1 MNYLKK
7 VDDDNVTEIIKSGQY
22 VVYDD
27 FNITVIRHTE
37 DFDKAKITKENKWV
51 RKVMS
56 EELDTLQKV
65 VDNWKENDEIPKF
78 FEDLYSKVKTTD
90 NPVIKKEYMED
101 LKRMVKFLRK
111 AIREKVWVRKIKTIL
126 FM

>member
-37 DFDKAKITKENKWV
+37 DFDKAKITKENK
-51 RKVMS
+51 
-56 EELDTLQKV
+56 
-65 VDNWKENDEIPKF
+65 
-78 FEDLYSKVKTTD
+78 
-90 NPVIKKEYMED
+90 
-101 LKRMVKFLRK
+101 
-111 AIREKVWVRKIKTIL
+111 
-126 FM
+126 

>member
-1 MNYLKK
+1 
-7 VDDDNVTEIIKSGQY
+7 
-22 VVYDD
+22 
-27 FNITVIRHTE
+27 
-37 DFDKAKITKENKWV
+37 V

-111 AIREKVWVRKIKTIL
+111 AIREKV
-126 FM
+126 

>member
-1 MNYLKK
+1 
-7 VDDDNVTEIIKSGQY
+7 
-22 VVYDD
+22 
-27 FNITVIRHTE
+27 
-37 DFDKAKITKENKWV
+37 
-51 RKVMS
+51 MS

-111 AIREKVWVRKIKTIL
+111 AIREKV
-126 FM
+126 